1 MKLKRSILIGLALY
15 ISEII
20 VMLLAIYV
28 IFRAFADSNSI
39 SSIYI
44 ITTLVITVILTSLAS
59 LWYFNKARRNVKE
72 GLKLGLMFVAVSI
85 ILQLL
90 IALITKESFE
100 SIISVYKSIYFYI
113 SLIIVIAT
121 TSFIGSRNNHAK
133 KEETKLKTKTKKKI
147 KK

>member
-100 SIISVYKSIYFYI
+100 SIISVYKSIYLYI

-121 TSFIGSRNNHAK
+121 TSFIGSRQNHQVK
-133 KEETKLKTKTKKKI
+133 KEETKLKEKRKKLNR
-147 KK
+147 